1 MTTIEVLL
9 YVLANELCFFSDLVK
24 SGEEPID
31 RFMSNKVTE
40 WAMDSLNGVG
50 KFVRFGLR
58 PENRSLDAVQSAA
71 VTKSCGPSFTS
82 EILRVRLQI

>member
-40 WAMDSLNGVG
+40 WAVD
-50 KFVRFGLR
+50 
-58 PENRSLDAVQSAA
+58 
-71 VTKSCGPSFTS
+71 
-82 EILRVRLQI
+82 